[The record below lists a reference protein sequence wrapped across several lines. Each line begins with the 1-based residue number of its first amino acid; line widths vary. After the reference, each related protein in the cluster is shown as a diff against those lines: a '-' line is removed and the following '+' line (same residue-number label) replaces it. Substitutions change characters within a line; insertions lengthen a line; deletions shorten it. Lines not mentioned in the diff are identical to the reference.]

1 MGKQLRPGSG
11 LQPNVI
17 PSNKRYHSTIPAHHQ
32 FSVHVD
38 ERQQTEDEYFD
49 PSGQLKDSVAESESE
64 SKSDNSVK
72 KRANVTG
79 RKGLFNVSY

>member
-11 LQPNVI
+11 LQPN
-17 PSNKRYHSTIPAHHQ
+17 SNKRYHSSTIPTHHQ